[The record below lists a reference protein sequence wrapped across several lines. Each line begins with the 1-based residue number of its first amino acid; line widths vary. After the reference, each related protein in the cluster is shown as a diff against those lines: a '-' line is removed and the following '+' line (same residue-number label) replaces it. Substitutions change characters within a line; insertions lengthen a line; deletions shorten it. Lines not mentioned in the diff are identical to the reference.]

1 MNKLENKSLNL
12 NELAKCPANH
22 NHEVV
27 ENYLFN
33 CTKYQYC
40 KVCKEDI
47 SVLQQNLTHVNKNNL
62 NVPRFELNDSFI
74 GIQLFNFVTKKE
86 ECQIL
91 LNSFYDV
98 EAQIVML
105 MQNPYYFL
113 NKQNILIK
121 LLVKRQNTTTYLHYC
136 TIDAFMESL
145 KGR

>member
-1 MNKLENKSLNL
+1 MNKLEHKSLNL
-12 NELAKCPANH
+12 NKLSKCPVDPH
-22 NHEVV
+22 HEVV

-47 SVLQQNLTHVNKNNL
+47 SFLQKNLTYVNKNNL
-62 NVPRFELNDSFI
+62 TVPRFELNDSFI

-98 EAQIVML
+98 EAQIIML
-105 MQNPYYFL
+105 MQKPYYFL

-121 LLVKRQNTTTYLHYC
+121 LLVKRQNTTNYLHYC